1 MSAVSPL
8 ATSAEKSTLS
18 ASDWEQAALDLIA
31 EKGVS
36 ALAVEPL
43 ARRLGITKG
52 SFYWHFASRDELLEQ
67 SLKRWEH
74 RDIQHLARSLGS
86 SQEPAMRLAEFIL
99 RTSRQN
105 RSHQIHAA
113 LCAASDHPTVKPVIE
128 RITRRRLEY
137 LAGAFRELGLDA
149 EPAAHRARLTYTSY
163 VGYIQLQTRG
173 MAPERGSEE
182 FEDYVRHAIDAL
194 ITVRCPGKQTPCL
207 IRPLHDP
214 PPHAREG
221 ESDE

>member
-1 MSAVSPL
+1 MSAVTP
-8 ATSAEKSTLS
+8 ATTNHEKTPLS
-18 ASDWEQAALDLIA
+18 ASDWEHAALELIA

-52 SFYWHFASRDELLEQ
+52 SFYWHFASRNELLVQ
-67 SLKRWEH
+67 ALKRWER
-74 RDIQHLARSLGS
+74 RDIEHLARSLDS
-86 SQEPAMRLAEFIL
+86 DEPAADRLADFIL

-105 RSHQIHAA
+105 TSHQIHAA
-113 LCAASDHPTVKPVIE
+113 LCAASDHPRVKPVIE

-137 LAGAFRELGLDA
+137 LAKAFRELGLDDEA
-149 EPAAHRARLTYTSY
+149 SRHRARLTYTSY

-182 FEDYVRHAIDAL
+182 FEAYVRHAIATL
-194 ITVRCPGKQTPCL
+194 I
-207 IRPLHDP
+207 
-214 PPHAREG
+214 
-221 ESDE
+221 SN

>member
-1 MSAVSPL
+1 MSAVPPAL
-8 ATSAEKSTLS
+8 PATPEKATLS
-18 ASDWEQAALDLIA
+18 SSDWEQAALDLIA

-67 SLKRWEH
+67 ALKRWER
-74 RDIQHLARSLGS
+74 RDYEHLARSLDS
-86 SQEPAMRLAEFIL
+86 DQPAADRLAEFIL

-113 LCAASDHPTVKPVIE
+113 LCAASDHPRVKPYIE

-137 LAGAFRELGLDA
+137 LSKAFRELGMDD
-149 EPAAHRARLTYTSY
+149 EAARHRARLTYTSY
-163 VGYIQLQTRG
+163 VGYIQLQIRG
-173 MAPERGSEE
+173 MAPERGSDE
-182 FEDYVRHAIDAL
+182 FESYVVHAIETLLNPA
-194 ITVRCPGKQTPCL
+194 
-207 IRPLHDP
+207 
-214 PPHAREG
+214 
-221 ESDE
+221 

>member
-1 MSAVSPL
+1 MSVVPPAVSTTA
-8 ATSAEKSTLS
+8 ATPEKATLS

-52 SFYWHFASRDELLEQ
+52 SFYWHFASRDELLDQ
-67 SLKRWEH
+67 ALKRWER
-74 RDIQHLARSLGS
+74 RDMEHLARSLEAD
-86 SQEPAMRLAEFIL
+86 QPAADRLSEFIL

-113 LCAASDHPTVKPVIE
+113 LCAASDHPRVKPVIE
-128 RITRRRLEY
+128 RITQRRLDY
-137 LAGAFRELGLDA
+137 LAKAFRELGMD
-149 EPAAHRARLTYTSY
+149 ESAARHRARLTYTSY
-163 VGYIQLQTRG
+163 VGYIQLQIRG

-182 FEDYVRHAIDAL
+182 FEAYVHHAIETLLNWRAPETVSD
-194 ITVRCPGKQTPCL
+194 IT
-207 IRPLHDP
+207 
-214 PPHAREG
+214 
-221 ESDE
+221 

>member
-1 MSAVSPL
+1 MSVVPPALPT
-8 ATSAEKSTLS
+8 TSAASEKATLC

-67 SLKRWEH
+67 ALKRWER
-74 RDIQHLARSLGS
+74 RDFELLARSLDS
-86 SQEPAMRLAEFIL
+86 DQPAAERLAEFIL

-113 LCAASDHPTVKPVIE
+113 LCAASDHPRVKPYIE
-128 RITRRRLEY
+128 RITRRRLQY
-137 LAGAFRELGLDA
+137 LTKAFRELGMDDDA
-149 EPAAHRARLTYTSY
+149 ARHRARLTYTSY
-163 VGYIQLQTRG
+163 VGYIQLQIRG
-173 MAPERGSEE
+173 MAPERGSDE
-182 FEDYVRHAIDAL
+182 FEAYVRHAIETL
-194 ITVRCPGKQTPCL
+194 LNPG
-207 IRPLHDP
+207 I
-214 PPHAREG
+214 E
-221 ESDE
+221 